1 MDNLTDEVLVLEQVV
16 KSYGK
21 VAALSGLNLSVRE
34 GEILGLVG
42 SDGAGKT
49 TALKIMA
56 TLLKPDSGVVQIC
69 GVNAQTESNE
79 AKRAISYLPDLP
91 LLYETLTVFETL
103 KVFARAW
110 SLKFSEAEALEILD
124 GYGLRGLSNHRVK
137 RLSKVQQQRL
147 SLLCALLHNP
157 RILLLDEPF
166 TGLDVEGRDF
176 LRKKIGELEQ
186 AGKTMVI
193 SSHDLR
199 DVEKLCDTIAI
210 IVEGRIVS
218 QRKLSKPDKTSPLTK
233 REIEILKLLAL
244 SKSNR
249 EIAEELYLSEETVKS
264 HIKKIFRKLGFK
276 SRTEAGSYFWHR
288 D

>member
-1 MDNLTDEVLVLEQVV
+1 
-16 KSYGK
+16 
-21 VAALSGLNLSVRE
+21 
-34 GEILGLVG
+34 VG
-42 SDGAGKT
+42 S
-49 TALKIMA
+49 I
-56 TLLKPDSGVVQIC
+56 
-69 GVNAQTESNE
+69 
-79 AKRAISYLPDLP
+79 LPDLP

-110 SLKFSEAEALEILD
+110 SLKCNEAEALEILD
-124 GYGLRGLSNHRVK
+124 EYGLRGLSNRRVK
-137 RLSKVQQQRL
+137 TLSKVQQQRL

-176 LRKKIGELEQ
+176 LREKIAALEQ

-218 QRKLSKPDKTSPLTK
+218 QRKLFKPDKTRPLTK

-249 EIAEELYLSEETVKS
+249 EIAEELYLIEETVKS

-276 SRTEAGSYFWHR
+276 SRAEAGNYFWQR